1 MLSAGDIKR
10 LLTREGVSY
19 WVAFGTFSH
28 NVALVSE
35 SKSDE
40 HLSLVDEIPAV
51 WLCGRMEQAEIEI
64 IVRAFFRVVSPE
76 GPTVLDRPS
85 VSYQRPWRLR
95 SDKSRRTG

>member
-1 MLSAGDIKR
+1 MVPHAQELEVLSAGDIKR

-51 WLCGRMEQAEIEI
+51 WLCGRMEQAEI

-76 GPTVLDRPS
+76 GPDHTRHAKCVVPAS
-85 VSYQRPWRLR
+85 PE
-95 SDKSRRTG
+95 TAF